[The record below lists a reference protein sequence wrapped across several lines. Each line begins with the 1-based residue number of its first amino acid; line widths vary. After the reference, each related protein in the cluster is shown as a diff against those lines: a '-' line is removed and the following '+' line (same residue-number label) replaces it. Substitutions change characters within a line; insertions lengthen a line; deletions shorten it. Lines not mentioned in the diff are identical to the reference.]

1 MSVYLPVAYEFANH
15 WTKIVLLY
23 CEVFQK
29 FMIVSFIVFWEK
41 GTSSPPSQEKTPK
54 LVYNFILFKPKNGGS
69 NTTFPPLPS
78 LPKAPLKVSSSLT
91 NL

>member
-1 MSVYLPVAYEFANH
+1 MSVYLPVAYDFANH

-41 GTSSPPSQEKTPK
+41 GTSTLPEKSTIEKNILTIFKYHHEINAFLATFK
-54 LVYNFILFKPKNGGS
+54 LKWIKIKQF
-69 NTTFPPLPS
+69 
-78 LPKAPLKVSSSLT
+78 
-91 NL
+91 